1 MNRKTVLMMKTNSI
15 RTLLVQLCLLVLPC
29 CVYAGNDH
37 PSLVPQPQS
46 VTWNKG
52 AYRLKLRIT
61 LSAYDRQLLPAA
73 EYLKEMLTRATGY
86 TVNIV
91 AKDGDITLALEQG
104 ATAGGYRLEVDKK
117 HICISGA
124 DYQGVVSGI
133 ATLRQLLP
141 SDIEAT
147 EAVKDVQWT
156 VPCVSISD
164 APRYGWRGLMLD
176 CSRHFFSVAEVK
188 RVIDLMALYK
198 LNRLHWHLT
207 DDQGWRI
214 EIKTYPLLTEK
225 GCWRKFNKNDRDCMS
240 LARSENNAA
249 MMPDASHMRI
259 TQDGDTLYGGYYRQD
274 EVRDIVAYASARG
287 IDVIPE
293 VDMPGHS
300 MCAIDC
306 YPWLS
311 CGQMEWRN
319 FSSPLCLGKDETLT
333 FCQNVWRE
341 IFSLFPSEYV
351 HIGGD
356 EVEMSFWKQCP
367 LCQDRIAKLNLGDG
381 HGLQAWFTRRMEDFF
396 KASGKRMIGWDE
408 ILAGGVSPSAT
419 VMWWRG
425 GNSDGA
431 AQALSDGNGL
441 IACPTTHFYYDYR
454 QNNSDMEKIYRFAF
468 PKSVPDNAAGEL
480 LGIQGNIWSE
490 MVPSFRRLTYMILPR
505 LLAEAEAAWTCPQQ
519 KDWPSFCDRMTSQ
532 YVRLSHMGL
541 DYRLPDITGPYDE
554 NAFFGRQRV
563 QVQCEDP
570 SATIHYTTDGSVPNA
585 QSPVADSTLY
595 VDRPTEYTF
604 RALTA
609 DGKQGEILR
618 ARYVPAEYSD
628 AVTPAALQSGLQA
641 KWYDYADA
649 GCSGITQAQYRGTY
663 TVGDVQIP
671 DSVKGNIGLVIDG
684 YIRVPEDGIYG
695 FVLSSDDGSMLY
707 IDGKVAV
714 DNDGEHST
722 VIKSASRALRAGY
735 HRIEVRYFDHN
746 GGNLDLHVFD
756 AKGVR
761 LPPTDLYFH

>member
-1 MNRKTVLMMKTNSI
+1 MMKTKISRI
-15 RTLLVQLCLLVLPC
+15 LLMQYTLVCLFLCLPC
-29 CVYAGNDH
+29 VAYAENDR
-37 PSLVPQPQS
+37 PSLVPWPQS

-52 AYRLKLRIT
+52 EYRLKSRIA
-61 LSAYDRQLLPAA
+61 LSVADRQLLPAA
-73 EYLKEMLTRATGY
+73 EYLKTMLTQATGCA
-86 TVNIV
+86 VSIV
-91 AKDGDITLALEQG
+91 SAKGDITLALETNG
-104 ATAGGYRLEVDKK
+104 TAGGYRLDVDRK
-117 HICISGA
+117 HISISGA

-141 SDIEAT
+141 VDIEA
-147 EAVKDVQWT
+147 ESAVQGVQWT

-164 APRYGWRGLMLD
+164 APRFGWRGLMID

-214 EIKTYPLLTEK
+214 EIKAYPLLTQK
-225 GCWRKFNKNDRDCMS
+225 GCWRKFNKNDRACIA
-240 LARSENNAA
+240 LAQSENNAA
-249 MMPDASHMRI
+249 MMPDPSHLRI
-259 TQDGDTLYGGYYRQD
+259 AQNGDTLYGGFYRQD
-274 EVRDIVAYASARG
+274 EIRDIVAYATARG

-311 CGQMEWRN
+311 CGTVEWRY
-319 FSSPLCLGKDETLT
+319 FSTPLCLGKDETLT

-341 IFSLFPSEYV
+341 IFTLFPSEYV

-356 EVEMSFWKQCP
+356 EVDMSFWKQCP
-367 LCQDRIAKLNLGDG
+367 LCQDRIAKLGLGDG
-381 HGLQAWFTRRMEDFF
+381 HGLQAWFTRSMEDFF

-431 AQALSDGNGL
+431 AQALRDGNGL

-454 QNNSDMEKIYRFAF
+454 QNNSDMEKIYRFAL
-468 PKSVPDNAAGEL
+468 PKSVPDSATKGL

-490 MVPSFRRLTYMILPR
+490 MVPSFRRLTYMVLPR
-505 LLAEAEAAWTCPQQ
+505 LLAEAETAWTYPQQ
-519 KDWPSFCDRMTSQ
+519 KDWTSFCHRMASQ
-532 YVRLSHMGL
+532 YVRLSRMGL
-541 DYRLPDITGPYDE
+541 VYRLPDITGPYDE

-563 QVQCEDP
+563 EVQCEDP
-570 SATIHYTTDGSVPNA
+570 SATIHYTTDGSVPGA

-595 VDRPTEYTF
+595 VDRPTDFTF

-618 ARYVPAEYSD
+618 ARYVPAEYVE
-628 AVTPAALQSGLQA
+628 AVRPATIRPGLLAQ
-641 KWYDYADA
+641 WYDYADA
-649 GCSGITQAQYRGTY
+649 GCSGITQASLRGTY
-663 TVGDVQIP
+663 TIGDVLIP
-671 DSVKGNIGLVIDG
+671 DSVKGNIGLIVNG
-684 YIRVPEDGIYG
+684 YIRVPDDGIYG

-707 IDGKVAV
+707 IDGQVAV

-735 HRIEVRYFDHN
+735 HRIEVQYFDHN
-746 GGNLDLHVFD
+746 GGNLDLHVYD
-756 AKGVR
+756 AQGTR
-761 LPPTDLYFH
+761 LLPANLYYH